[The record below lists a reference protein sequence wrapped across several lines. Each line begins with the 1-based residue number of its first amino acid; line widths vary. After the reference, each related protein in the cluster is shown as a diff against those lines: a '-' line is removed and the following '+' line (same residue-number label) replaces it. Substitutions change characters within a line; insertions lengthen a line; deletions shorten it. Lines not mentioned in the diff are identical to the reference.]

1 MASIKYEEKFV
12 SGKAVKIDTLTLME
26 GCTTDGGI
34 GQVENAEQK
43 IILAVST

>member
-1 MASIKYEEKFV
+1 MANIKYEEKFV
-12 SGKAVKIDTLTLME
+12 SGKAVKIDILTLME
-26 GCTTDGGI
+26 GCTDGGI